1 LLYVLQ
7 VARSR
12 TRDAPDEP
20 GKTATLRGTV
30 EPTRTRAERRARA
43 RGDDTRARV
52 IAEAAA
58 CVIEEGFTAAS
69 ASRIAERAGV
79 TWGVIQYHFG
89 DRAGLFSA
97 VVLAGFEHFQACI
110 DEAQIPDAPTRDH
123 IAAVVD
129 AGWRA
134 YGSPISRASLE
145 ILVNT
150 RASRH
155 RDPEHA
161 AQLIDLARGRNRI
174 GEQLLSVTDGGAT
187 RQPVDQLLWAAL
199 RGFAMTMMFNPG
211 DHEFAGERAALVDV
225 LSVYLDA
232 GPSARGG

>member
-1 LLYVLQ
+1 
-7 VARSR
+7 
-12 TRDAPDEP
+12 
-20 GKTATLRGTV
+20 
-30 EPTRTRAERRARA
+30 
-43 RGDDTRARV
+43 V

-58 CVIEEGFTAAS
+58 CIIDEGFSAAS

-97 VVLAGFEHFQACI
+97 VVLAGYEHFRECI
-110 DEAQIPDAPTRDH
+110 DAATIPDTPTRDH
-123 IAAVVD
+123 LEAVVD

-134 YGSPISRASLE
+134 YGSPLSRASLE

-161 AQLIDLARGRNRI
+161 AELIDLARGRNRI
-174 GEQLLSVTDGGAT
+174 GEQLLSVVGRDRA

-211 DHEFAGERAALVDV
+211 DHEFAAERAALVDV
-225 LSVYLDA
+225 LTVYLEA
-232 GPSARGG
+232 GLSRRSG

>member
-1 LLYVLQ
+1 V
-7 VARSR
+7 
-12 TRDAPDEP
+12 E
-20 GKTATLRGTV
+20 TLRGAV
-30 EPTRTRAERRARA
+30 EPTRQRGERRPRA

-58 CVIEEGFTAAS
+58 CIIEEGFTAAS

-97 VVLAGFEHFQACI
+97 VVLAGYEHFRACLEGA
-110 DEAQIPDAPTRDH
+110 DIPDAPTRDH
-123 IAAVVD
+123 LEAVVD

-134 YGSPISRASLE
+134 YGSPLSRASLE

-161 AQLIDLARGRNRI
+161 AELIEIARGRNRI
-174 GEQLLSVTDGGAT
+174 GKKVLSTPPGRPDRPA
-187 RQPVDQLLWAAL
+187 RHQIDQLVWAAL
-199 RGFAMTMMFNPG
+199 RGFAMTLMFNPG
-211 DHEFAGERAALVDV
+211 EHEFDAERAALVDV
-225 LSVYLDA
+225 LTVYLE
-232 GPSARGG
+232 AR

>member
-1 LLYVLQ
+1 
-7 VARSR
+7 
-12 TRDAPDEP
+12 
-20 GKTATLRGTV
+20 
-30 EPTRTRAERRARA
+30 
-43 RGDDTRARV
+43 
-52 IAEAAA
+52 
-58 CVIEEGFTAAS
+58 VIEEGFAAAS

-97 VVLAGFEHFQACI
+97 VVLAGFEHFRACI
-110 DEAQIPDAPTRDH
+110 DEAEIPDAPTRDH
-123 IAAVVD
+123 VHAVVD

-150 RASRH
+150 RAARD

-161 AQLIDLARGRNRI
+161 AELIELARGRNRI
-174 GEQLLSVTDGGAT
+174 GEQLLAGSGAGLT
-187 RQPVDQLLWAAL
+187 RPIDQLLWGAL

-211 DHEFAGERAALVDV
+211 EHDFAAERAALVDV
-225 LSVYLDA
+225 LTVYLEA
-232 GPSARGG
+232 GPSVRSG

>member
-1 LLYVLQ
+1 
-7 VARSR
+7 
-12 TRDAPDEP
+12 
-20 GKTATLRGTV
+20 
-30 EPTRTRAERRARA
+30 
-43 RGDDTRARV
+43 V

-58 CVIEEGFTAAS
+58 CIIDEGFSAAS

-97 VVLAGFEHFQACI
+97 VVLSGYEHFRACI
-110 DEAQIPDAPTRDH
+110 DAAEIPDTPTRDH
-123 IAAVVD
+123 LEAVVD

-134 YGSPISRASLE
+134 YGSPLSRASLE

-161 AQLIDLARGRNRI
+161 AELIHLARGRNRI
-174 GEQLLSVTDGGAT
+174 GEQLLSVTGGGEA
-187 RQPVDQLLWAAL
+187 RQPIDQLLWAAL

-211 DHEFAGERAALVDV
+211 EHDFAAERAALVDV
-225 LSVYLDA
+225 LTVYLEA
-232 GPSARGG
+232 GPSVRSG

>member
-1 LLYVLQ
+1 V
-7 VARSR
+7 
-12 TRDAPDEP
+12 E
-20 GKTATLRGTV
+20 TLRAAV
-30 EPTRTRAERRARA
+30 EPTRERGERRPRA

-58 CVIEEGFTAAS
+58 CIIDEGFVAAS

-97 VVLAGFEHFQACI
+97 VVLAGYEHFRACI
-110 DEAQIPDAPTRDH
+110 DEAEIPDAPTRAH
-123 IAAVVD
+123 LEAVVD

-134 YGSPISRASLE
+134 YGSPLSRASLE

-161 AQLIDLARGRNRI
+161 AELIELARGRNRI
-174 GEQLLSVTDGGAT
+174 GEQLLSVTRDGSA
-187 RQPVDQLLWAAL
+187 RHQIDQLVWAAL
-199 RGFAMTMMFNPG
+199 RGLAMTLMFNPEE
-211 DHEFAGERAALVDV
+211 HEFAAERAALVDV
-225 LSVYLDA
+225 LTVYLEA
-232 GPSARGG
+232 GAADPTE

>member
-7 VARSR
+7 VARPSGR
-12 TRDAPDEP
+12 EP
-20 GKTATLRGTV
+20 PSEPAKTATLRGAV
-30 EPTRTRAERRARA
+30 EPTRERAERRARA

-58 CVIEEGFTAAS
+58 CVIEEGFAAAS

-97 VVLAGFEHFQACI
+97 VVLAGFEHFRACI
-110 DEAQIPDAPTRDH
+110 DEAPIPDAPTRDH

-134 YGSPISRASLE
+134 YGSRLSRASLE

-161 AQLIDLARGRNRI
+161 AELIDLARGRNRI
-174 GEQLLSVTDGGAT
+174 GEQLLSPKDGRRT

-199 RGFAMTMMFNPG
+199 RGFAMTMMLHPG
-211 DHEFAGERAALVDV
+211 EHEFAAERAALVDV
-225 LSVYLDA
+225 LSGYLEA
-232 GPSARGG
+232 GPSVRSG